1 MTRYIRRLSKAVD
14 MEHYNLHVRVISLHI
29 PQCSTLFPKENSGG
43 DRSLMGVYFKMKRG
57 SNRINGK
64 NRYAI
69 YHSPEGVTHI
79 DETFEQRSN
88 FYRSDKLY

>member
-29 PQCSTLFPKENSGG
+29 PQCSTLFPKENGGG
-43 DRSLMGVYFKMKRG
+43 DRSLMGVYFK
-57 SNRINGK
+57 INGK

-69 YHSPEGVTHI
+69 YPSPEGVTHI